1 MKKSLAFVSILG
13 MVATQAHADAYYTGN
28 HVNGA
33 VQTLEF
39 HVDSMP
45 TSLSSLPEQNALA
58 AYTTSPQ
65 PKLGEWTVKD
75 SETKG
80 YAATNALAVNNSI
93 KPYKFMDD
101 MTFVGV
107 PLFVAG
113 IIAKSEKA
121 SFRQNYN
128 SSKSNTR
135 LITNFHNEIDNYTQ
149 YVPLALAAGLNFA
162 GVEGRSD
169 HWRFLASG
177 AMSYAIMAA
186 IVNPIKYSAKEM
198 RPDGSTRNSWPSGHT
213 ATAFVSAT
221 ILHKEYGLTRSP
233 WYSVAGY
240 AVATATGVM
249 RVLNNR
255 HWVSDVLSGAGIGIV
270 STELAYGISDLIF
283 KGKHLKRNDLSNT
296 ANIIENPSFFSV
308 SMGIGLGSRNMT
320 FSGADLDL
328 QEETADDV
336 ISNNVELKFGAA
348 TVVGAEG
355 AYFFNKYIGIGGRL
369 KVRSTPIKGWS
380 NMTST
385 QRNKIEKMYEAYSGS
400 GVDWMPVHDLTIE
413 SDHITEFSAN
423 AGVYFNLPLSRRLA
437 LGSKLLIGRSVIQD
451 LDVDAHFSGTSVI
464 QTYDKVEDPNTG
476 KVTET
481 PVIKGGTPYDIS
493 WDYMTVSGNNTLT
506 YGTGLSLTYAYK
518 SNFSWKVFVDYD
530 FTRKRYTMDLNTSEF
545 LRVACFGPDAAADGT
560 LIPQEYNNL
569 CDEYKE
575 RNIGTGGTNLSS
587 TIKKNMNNF
596 VIGAAF
602 TVSF

>member
-1 MKKSLAFVSILG
+1 MLVSAFFLYLCTVQIDTVMKKSLAFISILG
-13 MVATQAHADAYYTGN
+13 LTAAQAHADTYYAGDHANAAGT
-28 HVNGA
+28 
-33 VQTLEF
+33 TLEF

-45 TSLSSLPEQNALA
+45 TSLSSLPEHNTLESYA
-58 AYTTSPQ
+58 SSQ
-65 PKLGEWTVKD
+65 PKLSEWAVKAGND
-75 SETKG
+75 TDWNG
-80 YAATNALAVNNSI
+80 TTGI

-101 MTFVGV
+101 MTFAGV
-107 PLFVAG
+107 PIFVAG

-121 SFRQNYN
+121 SFRQNYD
-128 SSKSNTR
+128 SKSSRAR
-135 LITNFHNEIDNYTQ
+135 LVTNFHNEIDNYTQ
-149 YVPLALAAGLNFA
+149 YVPFALAAGLNFA

-169 HWRFLASG
+169 HWRFLASS

-283 KGKHLKRNDLSNT
+283 KGKHLKRNDLLTTSD
-296 ANIIENPSFFSV
+296 IIEHPSFFSI
-308 SMGIGLGSRNMT
+308 SMGVGLGSKNLS
-320 FSGADLDL
+320 FSNDEL
-328 QEETADDV
+328 QMKDQEGNDPVFVD
-336 ISNNVELKFGAA
+336 LKFGTA

-355 AYFFNKYIGIGGRL
+355 AYFFNKYIGVGGRL
-369 KVRSTPIKGWS
+369 RVKSSPIKGWS
-380 NMTST
+380 DAAAEQRQKWDDWLTNM
-385 QRNKIEKMYEAYSGS
+385 N
-400 GVDWMPVHDLTIE
+400 VDFYNRDEDNGKTYFSDHFLPTREITIE
-413 SDHITEFSAN
+413 SDHITEFSADLGAYLN
-423 AGVYFNLPLSRRLA
+423 IPLSRRFA
-437 LGSKLLIGRSVIQD
+437 IGSKLLIGRSIIQD
-451 LDVDAHFSGTSVI
+451 LDVNAHFAGQVVGYESQNQNKIVLENAF
-464 QTYDKVEDPNTG
+464 YD
-476 KVTET
+476 ET
-481 PVIKGGTPYDIS
+481 
-493 WDYMTVSGNNTLT
+493 WDYVTVSGNNTIK

-518 SNFSWKVFVDYD
+518 HNFSWKVFVDYD
-530 FTRKRYTMDLNTSEF
+530 YTRKHYTMEYAPAEF
-545 LRVACFGPDAAADGT
+545 AKTAFPEMYEATKKEFGKAIFT
-560 LIPQEYNNL
+560 
-569 CDEYKE
+569 
-575 RNIGTGGTNLSS
+575 S
-587 TIKKNMNNF
+587 TIKKHMNSF